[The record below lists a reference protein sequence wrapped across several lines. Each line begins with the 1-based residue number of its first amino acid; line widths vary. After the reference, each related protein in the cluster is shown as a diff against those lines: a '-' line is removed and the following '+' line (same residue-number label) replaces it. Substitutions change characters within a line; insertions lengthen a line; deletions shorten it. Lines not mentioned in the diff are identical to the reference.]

1 MKRDIQWLREFQNK
15 ILKMF
20 SSSNQKEATLPKAF
34 TGETGVWKKMTELTM
49 TTTRFT
55 QLPTEWVTGD
65 TLCNIIYETC
75 RPIHRKPSLY
85 HSGIQH
91 HLTITKESH
100 VI

>member
-1 MKRDIQWLREFQNK
+1 MHEYGMGNK
-15 ILKMF
+15 TTKQGSKQF
-20 SSSNQKEATLPKAF
+20 LPKAF

-75 RPIHRKPSLY
+75 SHSQKPSVNY
-85 HSGIQH
+85 
-91 HLTITKESH
+91 
-100 VI
+100 